1 MAESSSSSN
10 PLYFWRE
17 TDPIAGY
24 LSQWYYCPFRDDGDE
39 KKTYKTAEHY
49 MMHHKALLFNDEKVA
64 LQILR
69 AGHPREVKS
78 LGRKVSNFD
87 ETTWNAHRREIVRR
101 GNILKFTN
109 AVSEEGF
116 QKGTP
121 AKGKSAVKR
130 KYEPI
135 EGSLR
140 EMLLSTGDREIVEA
154 SPFDRIWGIGF
165 KAADAEAARES
176 WGQNLLGL
184 ELMEVRRILR
194 EQGEERETK
203 KQKKEKKEKDSDEK
217 KADNKDEDKKDVDE
231 KETDKKGEDEKD
243 E

>member
-1 MAESSSSSN
+1 MATSSD
-10 PLYFWRE
+10 PVYFWRE
-17 TDPIAGY
+17 TDPETGY
-24 LSQWYYCPFRDDGDE
+24 LSQWYYCPFRDDEDE

-49 MMHHKALLFNDEKVA
+49 MMHHKALLFNDEKVG
-64 LQILR
+64 LEILR
-69 AGHPREVKS
+69 ASHPRDVKS
-78 LGRKVSNFD
+78 LGRKVHNFD
-87 ETTWNAHRREIVRR
+87 EKIWNAHRREIVRR
-101 GNILKFTN
+101 GNLLKFTR

-121 AKGKSAVKR
+121 AKSKKAAKR

-184 ELMEVRRILR
+184 ELMEVRKMLR
-194 EQGEERETK
+194 EENGEARESK
-203 KQKKEKKEKDSDEK
+203 KQKKDDKDENETKDKDASEKDKD
-217 KADNKDEDKKDVDE
+217 KDE
-231 KETDKKGEDEKD
+231 
-243 E
+243 

>member
-1 MAESSSSSN
+1 MAESSSSSSN

-17 TDPIAGY
+17 TDPVSGY

-39 KKTYKTAEHY
+39 KKTYKTAEQSSY

-87 ETTWNAHRREIVRR
+87 EATWNAHRREIVRR
-101 GNILKFTN
+101 GNMLKFTN

-140 EMLLSTGDREIVEA
+140 EMLLSTGERDIIEA

-203 KQKKEKKEKDSDEK
+203 KQKKDEKKERDQEKDAS
-217 KADNKDEDKKDVDE
+217 E
-231 KETDKKGEDEKD
+231 KETEKKDEDEKD
-243 E
+243 KDE

>member
-1 MAESSSSSN
+1 
-10 PLYFWRE
+10 
-17 TDPIAGY
+17 
-24 LSQWYYCPFRDDGDE
+24 
-39 KKTYKTAEHY
+39 

-69 AGHPREVKS
+69 AGHPREVKT

-87 ETTWNAHRREIVRR
+87 EATWNAHRRDIVRR
-101 GNILKFTN
+101 GNVLKFTN

-116 QKGTP
+116 HKGTP
-121 AKGKSAVKR
+121 AKGKKGAVAKR

-140 EMLLSTGDREIVEA
+140 EMLLSTGEREIVEA
-154 SPFDRIWGIGF
+154 SPFDRIWGVGF
-165 KAADAEAARES
+165 KAADAEAAREN

-194 EQGEERETK
+194 EQRGERETK
-203 KQKKEKKEKDSDEK
+203 KPKREKKEE
-217 KADNKDEDKKDVDE
+217 
-231 KETDKKGEDEKD
+231 ETDEKD
-243 E
+243 KDQQDKGEKSKDE